1 MIKRVLFLFLAI
13 CLTFSAYAQQKSAKT
28 KGDVRYKLYLNYN
41 GRMVPDFSTLGE
53 PNETG
58 TTDCIDLEGLDC
70 ENGDHYAMTFE
81 YDLKVKKADT
91 YTFRLCSDDGSNLY
105 IDGKKLI
112 DDDGEHGPV
121 FKVADIKLEKGTHL
135 VRVDYF
141 EYHKSQSLTL
151 YYKNSDIPDF
161 IPLGLKSTNALPKF
175 VVPQAK
181 ETAKRVKAWKGN
193 DEVIIFPIL
202 TDVHTCN
209 RTTYKH
215 IGYMVEMDK
224 YFGYDFMVNLGD
236 IGLNTEP
243 AHSMQSFADM
253 IINNT
258 RNEMAKYKGVF
269 LFAPGNHEYDGGGG
283 RHITSGELS
292 ELFQKPSLPY
302 ANGNLHLTNGNCWS
316 YYDVPGKNLRL
327 ITLNSQNT
335 ETIGTYYT
343 FGMEQLEWLIKLLN
357 ATPVGTDV
365 LIFSHF
371 MPNEIGRWPGTTNN
385 KIDASCKALM
395 SILSAYANK
404 QSGKEAGLKWDFS
417 RANGQLLGL
426 FTGDSHLNAHVK
438 ENGVNY
444 FISQGYGRAE
454 NKILKPEQKRAW
466 FNSRQSLCCDI
477 VVIKP
482 ATREIHTFRVGAGGE
497 EMDYRFRY

>member
-1 MIKRVLFLFLAI
+1 MIKRILFLLLAI
-13 CLTFSAYAQQKSAKT
+13 CLTFSANAQQKNAKT

-151 YYKNSDIPDF
+151 YYKNSAIPDF

-243 AHSMQSFADM
+243 AHSLQSFADM
-253 IINNT
+253 IINNI

-302 ANGNLHLTNGNCWS
+302 ANGNLHLTDGNCWS

-343 FGMEQLEWLIKLLN
+343 YGMEQLEWLIKLLN
-357 ATPVGTDV
+357 ATPAGTDV
-365 LIFSHF
+365 LVFSHF
-371 MPNEIGRWPGTTNN
+371 MPNEIGRWPGTKN
-385 KIDASCKALM
+385 KNDASCNALM
-395 SILSAYANK
+395 SVLSAYANK

-417 RANGQLLGL
+417 KANGRLLGL
-426 FTGDSHLNAHVK
+426 FTGDSHINAHVK

-466 FNSRQSLCCDI
+466 FNSRESLCCDI

-482 ATREIHTFRVGAGGE
+482 ATREVHTFRVGAGGAD
-497 EMDYRFRY
+497 MDYMFKY

>member
-1 MIKRVLFLFLAI
+1 MKKLLLIAFAL
-13 CLTFSAYAQQKSAKT
+13 CLIFSVNAQQNSSKT
-28 KGDVRYKLYLNYN
+28 QGKVRYKLYLNYN
-41 GRMVPDFSTLGE
+41 GRMVPDFTTLGE

-70 ENGDHYAMTFE
+70 ENGDHYAMSFE
-81 YDLKVKKADT
+81 YDLKVKNEDT

-112 DDDGEHGPV
+112 DNDGEHGPV
-121 FKVADIKLEKGTHL
+121 FKEADIKLTKGTHL

-151 YYKNSDIPDF
+151 YYKNSSIPDY

-243 AHSMQSFADM
+243 AHSLQSFADM
-253 IINNT
+253 IINNI

-302 ANGNLHLTNGNCWS
+302 ANGNLHLTDGNCWS

-343 FGMEQLEWLIKLLN
+343 YGMEQLEWLVKLLN
-357 ATPVGTDV
+357 ATPAGTDV
-365 LIFSHF
+365 LVFSHY
-371 MPNEIGRWPGTTNN
+371 MPHQIGRWPNSKERN
-385 KIDASCKALM
+385 DASCNALM
-395 SILSAYANK
+395 TVLSAYANK
-404 QSGKEAGLKWDFS
+404 QNGKEAGLKWDFS
-417 RANGQLLGL
+417 KANGRLLGL

-466 FNSRQSLCCDI
+466 FNSRQSLCCDV

-482 ATREIHTFRVGAGGE
+482 ATREIHTFRIGAGGA